1 MDPSPLE
8 VDFGDLMVDAGINIP
23 LLPEDFRGQG
33 NEGMYIVDNPADVV
47 GNPSR
52 GIRGMRG
59 AFKDDD
65 LQVRS
70 QTAGLRSRA
79 HPCGVPADNHQ
90 SLSSHMDSPS
100 LRLRINAFQIA
111 AFLIFLSSQVT
122 AQTVLPRKTGPPDP

>member
-52 GIRGMRG
+52 GIRGMR
-59 AFKDDD
+59 AALKDDN

-70 QTAGLRSRA
+70 QAAGLRGRT
-79 HPCGVPADNHQ
+79 HPRCITADNHQ
-90 SLSSHMDSPS
+90 SLFSHADSTS
-100 LRLRINAFQIA
+100 LEYETTLFRYRLSRPFYRLTVI
-111 AFLIFLSSQVT
+111 LK
-122 AQTVLPRKTGPPDP
+122 TVLPRKIGPPYP